1 MEQFRDFRSRVF
13 ISEGDGNLFGTTNYQ
28 LPNPHID
35 LPLTLRRINTLS
47 DRSPYPHL
55 ISLVVPLCQYGPRF
69 FPLGYIRGM
78 TMVKKKKEIADIEPD
93 YSLNDL
99 LLRGRVSD
107 RAIQKELP
115 SGDTVVEFRLII
127 TKERGKGVD
136 TLDIAAWS
144 AKARRSALSLKPE
157 EWIEVSG
164 SVHRR
169 FFQSSSG
176 LASRWQVEA
185 IEIARI

>member
-1 MEQFRDFRSRVF
+1 MIFVLSAL
-13 ISEGDGNLFGTTNYQ
+13 IATLGS
-28 LPNPHID
+28 PHQIK
-35 LPLTLRRINTLS
+35 
-47 DRSPYPHL
+47 
-55 ISLVVPLCQYGPRF
+55 G
-69 FPLGYIRGM
+69 GY
-78 TMVKKKKEIADIEPD
+78 TMAGAKKEIEEIKAD

-99 LLRGRVSD
+99 LLRGRVS
-107 RAIQKELP
+107 AKASQKELP

-127 TKERGKGVD
+127 TRDKGKGVD
-136 TLDIAAWS
+136 TLDIGAWS
-144 AKARRSALSLKPE
+144 AKARRSAMSLKPD

-169 FFQSSSG
+169 FFKGASG